1 MEHFLA
7 NAGERAC
14 AVKRGGGCQ
23 WVFLDD
29 DAAEACYQLEAS
41 EGLTAEKLFVAQW
54 AAAGESQRGGFEGG
68 YHYRLATHPD
78 GTPMELGRGAM
89 GITFKAFDT
98 VLGNA
103 VALKV
108 IDARI
113 AAHPE
118 ARERFL
124 REARAAARIRHPN
137 VASVFYYGTRKDDA
151 QCFYAMEL
159 VEGET
164 LAARL
169 QRSGRQPPALA
180 LEIVAQASRALVALE
195 AHGLVHRDLK
205 PANVMLCPFFY
216 EYPESLPD
224 VDYWEQI
231 PDAAGFDIV
240 ICIRWSRLGRSS
252 APALRMPDDTEA
264 GSYTEQEIAW
274 ALDHAAKSGG
284 TPSLHVYR
292 NRSQP
297 TPPLEPKEDREAFVR
312 EWDGSQA
319 FFTRWEKSSEENF
332 ASVCHNYWNLQG
344 FEQLF
349 REHFRSFLVSKLDRE
364 AGHKVLG
371 RGVRR
376 WKTCPFR
383 GLSFFDFEHAPIF
396 HGRTKAIGEVL
407 EALEAQVRAHEP
419 FVLIIGSSGSGKSSL
434 MRAGV
439 LPLLT
444 QPETIDGVEL
454 WRWR

>member
-1 MEHFLA
+1 M
-7 NAGERAC
+7 N
-14 AVKRGGGCQ
+14 
-23 WVFLDD
+23 
-29 DAAEACYQLEAS
+29 
-41 EGLTAEKLFVAQW
+41 
-54 AAAGESQRGGFEGG
+54 
-68 YHYRLATHPD
+68 
-78 GTPMELGRGAM
+78 
-89 GITFKAFDT
+89 
-98 VLGNA
+98 
-103 VALKV
+103 
-108 IDARI
+108 
-113 AAHPE
+113 
-118 ARERFL
+118 
-124 REARAAARIRHPN
+124 IR
-137 VASVFYYGTRKDDA
+137 
-151 QCFYAMEL
+151 
-159 VEGET
+159 
-164 LAARL
+164 
-169 QRSGRQPPALA
+169 
-180 LEIVAQASRALVALE
+180 
-195 AHGLVHRDLK
+195 
-205 PANVMLCPFFY
+205 
-216 EYPESLPD
+216 ESLPD

-264 GSYTEQEIAW
+264 GSYTGQESPGRWTMPRKAGVPVP
-274 ALDHAAKSGG
+274 ARLPQSLATDATFG
-284 TPSLHVYR
+284 TERGP
-292 NRSQP
+292 RSV
-297 TPPLEPKEDREAFVR
+297 FVR

-454 WRWR
+454 WRWAVTNPELVEPPVIASMPWPRRCWSPLRCRRCGTRSQGNAIRDLATELRDHADSVALRVRDALDHVAREWKIQKCHSLKERERQLRELGRSEHADLAGQRRRLELPKTRLALAVDQLEELFTAGFSPEVCLKYVSTLVGLVRSGRVFVLAALRSDFYPRYQEFPDLIELAKPSGKFDLPRRHLTSSGT